1 MVRIVPHAQ
10 KSLDEQTRGKGWSVR
25 RGIHDDG
32 TPDDGSDDDNTKK
45 TSPKKLP
52 KVLTCC
58 LKYMRRADKEL
69 PETLEEAGE
78 KSQLPSSPC
87 SPKRQAVSDWAR
99 QRRTGIMSGR
109 LSHFD
114 ADYPPCV

>member
-69 PETLEEAGE
+69 PETLEEAGRRVNCRSHRAVRRDRP
-78 KSQLPSSPC
+78 SQ
-87 SPKRQAVSDWAR
+87 
-99 QRRTGIMSGR
+99 TGRDNGERESCPE
-109 LSHFD
+109 D
-114 ADYPPCV
+114 